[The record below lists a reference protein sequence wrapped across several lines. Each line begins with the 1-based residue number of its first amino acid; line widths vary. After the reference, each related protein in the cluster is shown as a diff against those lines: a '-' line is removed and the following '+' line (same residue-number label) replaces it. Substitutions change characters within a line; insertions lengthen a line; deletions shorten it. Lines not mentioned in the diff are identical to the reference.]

1 MPEQSQKRKLSRLPK
16 VQEITG
22 KSRTSIYAE
31 MAAGK
36 FPKNV
41 PIGDR
46 QVAWIEDE
54 VYEYNEQRIREARG
68 AA

>member
-1 MPEQSQKRKLSRLPK
+1 MPEQSEKRKLIRLPK
-16 VQEITG
+16 VMEITG
-22 KSRTSIYAE
+22 KSRTLIYAE
-31 MAAGK
+31 VAAGK
-36 FPKNV
+36 FPNNV

-54 VYEYNEQRIREARG
+54 VYAYNEQRILEARG